1 MHSTNITTGAQQSM
15 HAPTMSPRKENTCIT
30 KHQYN
35 KTPQLQMQAAEVE
48 PHRAQTHPIQNK
60 HQIPK
65 THPSQRELSSK
76 ETHPHP
82 FLHPLR
88 TSSSCQQNADACK
101 KYLCPPNNTLIKK
114 KKKDKSRT
122 QQDNKYPLQYTPS
135 SGDRQGT
142 KTKTEE
148 KASIGGAPC
157 SRGGCTRGSHRQ
169 RRRQQQQ
176 QRGGVPS
183 LSPS

>member
-15 HAPTMSPRKENTCIT
+15 HAPIMSPRKEHTCIT
-30 KHQYN
+30 KH
-35 KTPQLQMQAAEVE
+35 
-48 PHRAQTHPIQNK
+48 H
-60 HQIPK
+60 
-65 THPSQRELSSK
+65 SSK
-76 ETHPHP
+76 CKLQKLNHAGHKHTPYKTNTKYQKRI
-82 FLHPLR
+82 PL
-88 TSSSCQQNADACK
+88 SE
-101 KYLCPPNNTLIKK
+101 NNLVQKRHILILFYIHSAHLQAVNRMLMPAKNISALLTTPSFKK
-114 KKKDKSRT
+114 KKEEMRHKQA

-157 SRGGCTRGSHRQ
+157 TRGGCTRGSHRQ
-169 RRRQQQQ
+169 RRQQQQ